1 MKTRFCIILII
12 FMLFITQVKA
22 ASDLKVLVS
31 IKPFHSLVSGIMEGV
46 SEPLL
51 LINGNNSPHS
61 YALRPSSA
69 ENLQQ
74 ADLVFWGG
82 EILEGF
88 LTKPIQS
95 LASRAKLVSLQ
106 ETAGL
111 RLLPLRSGLGWQKH
125 ETDSTNDH
133 SAEDD
138 SASTSGID
146 PHKHEP
152 DSTND
157 HSAEDDSAS
166 TSGTDPHIWLDPY
179 NAKIISSKIVEILT
193 AMDPQNAQSYRRNGE
208 KYGHRLDLLDRKLK
222 AEMTKVAETPYMVFH
237 DAYQYFEKRY
247 QLNVVGSV
255 TLHIGHGSSVRRL
268 MEVRKIIQKEKIHC
282 IFSEPQFSPKL
293 LQTVTSGT
301 KVKKGI
307 LDPLGAELEP
317 GRELYFTLL
326 NNLSRSLSRCLS

>member
-1 MKTRFCIILII
+1 
-12 FMLFITQVKA
+12 MLFITQVKA

-88 LTKPIQS
+88 LTKPLQS

-125 ETDSTNDH
+125 ET
-133 SAEDD
+133 
-138 SASTSGID
+138 
-146 PHKHEP
+146 

-237 DAYQYFEKRY
+237 DA
-247 QLNVVGSV
+247 
-255 TLHIGHGSSVRRL
+255 
-268 MEVRKIIQKEKIHC
+268 
-282 IFSEPQFSPKL
+282 
-293 LQTVTSGT
+293 
-301 KVKKGI
+301 
-307 LDPLGAELEP
+307 
-317 GRELYFTLL
+317 
-326 NNLSRSLSRCLS
+326 

>member
-1 MKTRFCIILII
+1 MKTGFCFILI
-12 FMLFITQVKA
+12 LPLLYITQLMA
-22 ASDLKVLVS
+22 ASDIKVLVS
-31 IKPFHSLVSGIMEGV
+31 IKPFHSLVSAIMQDV

-88 LTKPIQS
+88 LTKPLQS

-133 SAEDD
+133 SAEDE
-138 SASTSGID
+138 T
-146 PHKHEP
+146 
-152 DSTND
+152 T
-157 HSAEDDSAS
+157 S

-193 AMDPQNAQSYRRNGE
+193 EMDPQNAQSYRRNGE
-208 KYGHRLDLLDRKLK
+208 KYGLRLELLDRKLK

-247 QLNVVGSV
+247 QLNVVGSM
-255 TLHIGHGSSVRRL
+255 TLHIGFGSSVRRL
-268 MEVRKIIQKEKIHC
+268 TAVRKTIQKEKIRC

-293 LQTVTSGT
+293 LQTVIAGT
-301 KVKKGI
+301 NVKQGT
-307 LDPLGAELEP
+307 LDPLGAGLES
-317 GRELYFTLL
+317 GAELYFTLL
-326 NNLSRSLSRCLS
+326 NNLSHNLSSCLN

>member
-1 MKTRFCIILII
+1 
-12 FMLFITQVKA
+12 MLFITQVKA

-82 EILEGF
+82 DILEGF
-88 LTKPIQS
+88 LTKPLQS

-133 SAEDD
+133 SAEDE
-138 SASTSGID
+138 T
-146 PHKHEP
+146 
-152 DSTND
+152 T
-157 HSAEDDSAS
+157 S

-193 AMDPQNAQSYRRNGE
+193 EMDPQNAQSYRRNGE
-208 KYGHRLDLLDRKLK
+208 KYGLRLELLDRKLK

-247 QLNVVGSV
+247 QLNVVGSM
-255 TLHIGHGSSVRRL
+255 TLHIGFGSSVRRL
-268 MEVRKIIQKEKIHC
+268 TAVRKTIQKEKIRC

-293 LQTVTSGT
+293 LQTVIAGT
-301 KVKKGI
+301 NVKQGT
-307 LDPLGAELEP
+307 LDPLGAGLES
-317 GRELYFTLL
+317 GAELYFTLL
-326 NNLSRSLSRCLS
+326 NNLSHNLSSCLN

>member
-1 MKTRFCIILII
+1 MKTGFCFILI
-12 FMLFITQVKA
+12 LPLLYITQLMA
-22 ASDLKVLVS
+22 ASDIKVLVS
-31 IKPFHSLVSGIMEGV
+31 IKPFHSLVSAIMQDV

-61 YALRPSSA
+61 SALRPSSA

-95 LASRAKLVSLQ
+95 LSSRAKLVSLQ

-111 RLLPLRSGLGWQKH
+111 RLLPLRSGIGWQKH
-125 ETDSTNDH
+125 ETDSANDH
-133 SAEDD
+133 SAEDE
-138 SASTSGID
+138 T
-146 PHKHEP
+146 
-152 DSTND
+152 T
-157 HSAEDDSAS
+157 S

-193 AMDPQNAQSYRRNGE
+193 EMDPQNAQSYRRNGE
-208 KYGHRLDLLDRKLK
+208 KYGLRLELLDRKLK

-247 QLNVVGSV
+247 QLNVVGSM
-255 TLHIGHGSSVRRL
+255 TLHIGFGSSVRRL
-268 MEVRKIIQKEKIHC
+268 TAVRKTIQKEKIRC

-293 LQTVTSGT
+293 LQTVIAGT
-301 KVKKGI
+301 NVKQGT
-307 LDPLGAELEP
+307 LDPLGAGLES
-317 GRELYFTLL
+317 GAELYFTLL
-326 NNLSRSLSRCLS
+326 NNLSHNLSSCLN

>member
-1 MKTRFCIILII
+1 M
-12 FMLFITQVKA
+12 A
-22 ASDLKVLVS
+22 ASDIKVLVS
-31 IKPFHSLVSGIMEGV
+31 IKPFHSLVSAIMQDV

-88 LTKPIQS
+88 LTKPLQS

-111 RLLPLRSGLGWQKH
+111 RLLPLRSGIGWQKH
-125 ETDSTNDH
+125 ETDSANDH
-133 SAEDD
+133 SAEDE
-138 SASTSGID
+138 T
-146 PHKHEP
+146 
-152 DSTND
+152 T
-157 HSAEDDSAS
+157 S

-179 NAKIISSKIVEILT
+179 NAKIISAKIVEILT
-193 AMDPQNAQSYRRNGE
+193 AMDPQNAQSYRINGE
-208 KYGHRLDLLDRKLK
+208 KYGLRLELLDRKLK

-247 QLNVVGSV
+247 QLNVVGSM
-255 TLHIGHGSSVRRL
+255 TLHIGFGSSVRRL
-268 MEVRKIIQKEKIHC
+268 TAVRKTIQKEKIRC

-293 LQTVTSGT
+293 LQTVIAGT
-301 KVKKGI
+301 NVKQGT
-307 LDPLGAELEP
+307 LDPLGAGLES
-317 GRELYFTLL
+317 GAELYFTLL
-326 NNLSRSLSRCLS
+326 NNLSHNLSSCLN

>member
-1 MKTRFCIILII
+1 M
-12 FMLFITQVKA
+12 A
-22 ASDLKVLVS
+22 ASDIKVLVS
-31 IKPFHSLVSGIMEGV
+31 IKPFHSLVSAIMQDV

-88 LTKPIQS
+88 LTKPLQS

-111 RLLPLRSGLGWQKH
+111 RLLPLRSGIGWQKH
-125 ETDSTNDH
+125 ETDSANDH
-133 SAEDD
+133 SAEDE
-138 SASTSGID
+138 T
-146 PHKHEP
+146 
-152 DSTND
+152 T
-157 HSAEDDSAS
+157 S

-193 AMDPQNAQSYRRNGE
+193 EMDPQNAQSYRRNGE
-208 KYGHRLDLLDRKLK
+208 KYGLRLELLDRKLK

-247 QLNVVGSV
+247 QLNVVGSM
-255 TLHIGHGSSVRRL
+255 TLHIGFGSSVRRL
-268 MEVRKIIQKEKIHC
+268 TAVRKTIQKEKIRC

-293 LQTVTSGT
+293 LQTVIAGT
-301 KVKKGI
+301 NVKQGT
-307 LDPLGAELEP
+307 LDPLGAGLES
-317 GRELYFTLL
+317 GAELYFTLL
-326 NNLSRSLSRCLS
+326 NNLSHNLSSCLN

>member
-1 MKTRFCIILII
+1 MKTGFCFILI
-12 FMLFITQVKA
+12 LPLLYITQLMA
-22 ASDLKVLVS
+22 ASDIKVLVS
-31 IKPFHSLVSGIMEGV
+31 IKPFHSLVSAIMQDV

-88 LTKPIQS
+88 LTKPLQS

-111 RLLPLRSGLGWQKH
+111 RLLPLRSGIGWQKH
-125 ETDSTNDH
+125 ETDSANDH
-133 SAEDD
+133 SAEDE
-138 SASTSGID
+138 T
-146 PHKHEP
+146 
-152 DSTND
+152 T
-157 HSAEDDSAS
+157 S

-193 AMDPQNAQSYRRNGE
+193 EMDPQNAQSYRRNGE
-208 KYGHRLDLLDRKLK
+208 KYGLRLELLDRKLK

-247 QLNVVGSV
+247 QLNVVGSM
-255 TLHIGHGSSVRRL
+255 TLHIGFGSSVRRL
-268 MEVRKIIQKEKIHC
+268 TAVRKTIQKEKIRC

-293 LQTVTSGT
+293 LQTVIAGT
-301 KVKKGI
+301 NVKQGT
-307 LDPLGAELEP
+307 LDPLGAGLES
-317 GRELYFTLL
+317 GAELYFTLL
-326 NNLSRSLSRCLS
+326 NNLSHNLSSCLN

>member
-88 LTKPIQS
+88 LTKPLQS

-125 ETDSTNDH
+125 ET
-133 SAEDD
+133 
-138 SASTSGID
+138 
-146 PHKHEP
+146 

-268 MEVRKIIQKEKIHC
+268 MEVRKIIQKEKIRC

-326 NNLSRSLSRCLS
+326 NNLSRSLSRCLN

>member
-1 MKTRFCIILII
+1 M
-12 FMLFITQVKA
+12 A
-22 ASDLKVLVS
+22 ASDIKVLVS
-31 IKPFHSLVSGIMEGV
+31 IKPFHSLVSAIMQDV

-88 LTKPIQS
+88 LTKPLQS
-95 LASRAKLVSLQ
+95 LANRAKLVSLQ

-111 RLLPLRSGLGWQKH
+111 RLLPLRSGIGWQKH
-125 ETDSTNDH
+125 ETDSANDH
-133 SAEDD
+133 SAEDE
-138 SASTSGID
+138 T
-146 PHKHEP
+146 
-152 DSTND
+152 T
-157 HSAEDDSAS
+157 S

-179 NAKIISSKIVEILT
+179 NAKIISAKIVEILT
-193 AMDPQNAQSYRRNGE
+193 AMDPQNAQSYRINGE
-208 KYGHRLDLLDRKLK
+208 KYGLRLELLDRKLK

-247 QLNVVGSV
+247 QLNVVGSM
-255 TLHIGHGSSVRRL
+255 TLHIGFGSSVRRL
-268 MEVRKIIQKEKIHC
+268 TAVRKTIQKEKIRC

-293 LQTVTSGT
+293 LQTVIAGT
-301 KVKKGI
+301 NVKQGT
-307 LDPLGAELEP
+307 LDPLGAGLES
-317 GRELYFTLL
+317 GAELYFTLL
-326 NNLSRSLSRCLS
+326 NNLSHNLSSCLN

>member
-1 MKTRFCIILII
+1 
-12 FMLFITQVKA
+12 MLFITQVKA

-82 EILEGF
+82 DILEGF

-95 LASRAKLVSLQ
+95 LSSRAKLVSLQ

-133 SAEDD
+133 SAEDE
-138 SASTSGID
+138 T
-146 PHKHEP
+146 
-152 DSTND
+152 T
-157 HSAEDDSAS
+157 S

-179 NAKIISSKIVEILT
+179 NAKIISAKIVEILT
-193 AMDPQNAQSYRRNGE
+193 AMDPQNAQSYRINGE
-208 KYGHRLDLLDRKLK
+208 KYGLRLELLDRKLK

-247 QLNVVGSV
+247 QLNVIGAV
-255 TLHIGHGSSVRRL
+255 TLHLGYGSSVRRL
-268 MEVRKIIQKEKIHC
+268 KTVRKTIKKEKIRC

-293 LQTVTSGT
+293 LQTVTAGT
-301 KVKKGI
+301 NVKQGT
-307 LDPLGAELEP
+307 LDPLGAGLESGP
-317 GRELYFTLL
+317 ELYFTLL
-326 NNLSRSLSRCLS
+326 NNLSHNISSCLN

>member
-1 MKTRFCIILII
+1 M
-12 FMLFITQVKA
+12 A
-22 ASDLKVLVS
+22 ASDIKVLVS
-31 IKPFHSLVSGIMEGV
+31 IKPFHSLVSAIMQDV

-88 LTKPIQS
+88 LTKPLQS

-111 RLLPLRSGLGWQKH
+111 RLLPLRSGIGWQKH

-133 SAEDD
+133 SAEDE
-138 SASTSGID
+138 T
-146 PHKHEP
+146 
-152 DSTND
+152 T
-157 HSAEDDSAS
+157 S

-179 NAKIISSKIVEILT
+179 NAKIISAKIVEILT
-193 AMDPQNAQSYRRNGE
+193 AMDPQNAQSYRINGE
-208 KYGHRLDLLDRKLK
+208 KYGLRLELLDRKLK

-247 QLNVVGSV
+247 QLNVIGAV
-255 TLHIGHGSSVRRL
+255 TLHLGYGSSVRRL
-268 MEVRKIIQKEKIHC
+268 KTVRKTIKKEKIRC

-293 LQTVTSGT
+293 LQTVTAGT
-301 KVKKGI
+301 NVKQGT
-307 LDPLGAELEP
+307 LDPLGAGLESGP
-317 GRELYFTLL
+317 ELYFTLL
-326 NNLSRSLSRCLS
+326 NNLSHNISSCLN

>member
-1 MKTRFCIILII
+1 MKTGFCFILI
-12 FMLFITQVKA
+12 LPLLYITQLMA
-22 ASDLKVLVS
+22 ASDIKVLVS
-31 IKPFHSLVSGIMEGV
+31 IKPFHSLVSAIMQDV

-82 EILEGF
+82 EKLEGF
-88 LTKPIQS
+88 LTKPLQS
-95 LASRAKLVSLQ
+95 LASSAKLVTIQ

-111 RLLPLRSGLGWQKH
+111 RLLPLRSGIGWQKH
-125 ETDSTNDH
+125 ETDSANDH
-133 SAEDD
+133 SAEDE
-138 SASTSGID
+138 T
-146 PHKHEP
+146 
-152 DSTND
+152 T
-157 HSAEDDSAS
+157 S

-193 AMDPQNAQSYRRNGE
+193 EMDPQNAQSYRRNGE
-208 KYGHRLDLLDRKLK
+208 KYGLRLELLDRKLK

-247 QLNVVGSV
+247 QLNVVGSM
-255 TLHIGHGSSVRRL
+255 TLHIGFGSSVRRL
-268 MEVRKIIQKEKIHC
+268 TAVRKTIQKEKIRC

-293 LQTVTSGT
+293 LQTVIAGT
-301 KVKKGI
+301 NVKQGT
-307 LDPLGAELEP
+307 LDPLGAGLES
-317 GRELYFTLL
+317 GAELYFTLL
-326 NNLSRSLSRCLS
+326 NNLSHNLSSCLN

>member
-1 MKTRFCIILII
+1 MKTGFCFILI
-12 FMLFITQVKA
+12 LPLLYITQLMA
-22 ASDLKVLVS
+22 ASDIKVLVS
-31 IKPFHSLVSGIMEGV
+31 IKPFHSLVSAIMQGV

-88 LTKPIQS
+88 LTKPLQS
-95 LASRAKLVSLQ
+95 LASRARLVSLQ

-111 RLLPLRSGLGWQKH
+111 RLLPLRSGIGWQKH

-133 SAEDD
+133 SAEDE
-138 SASTSGID
+138 T
-146 PHKHEP
+146 
-152 DSTND
+152 T
-157 HSAEDDSAS
+157 S

-193 AMDPQNAQSYRRNGE
+193 EMDPQNAQSYRRNGE
-208 KYGHRLDLLDRKLK
+208 KYGLRLELLDRKLK

-247 QLNVVGSV
+247 QLNVVGSM
-255 TLHIGHGSSVRRL
+255 TLHIGFGSSVRRL
-268 MEVRKIIQKEKIHC
+268 TAVRKTIQKEKIRC

-293 LQTVTSGT
+293 LQTVIAGT
-301 KVKKGI
+301 NVKQGT
-307 LDPLGAELEP
+307 LDPLGAGLES
-317 GRELYFTLL
+317 GAELYFTLL
-326 NNLSRSLSRCLS
+326 NNLSHNLSSCLN

>member
-82 EILEGF
+82 DILEGF
-88 LTKPIQS
+88 LTKPLQS

-133 SAEDD
+133 SAEDE
-138 SASTSGID
+138 T
-146 PHKHEP
+146 
-152 DSTND
+152 T
-157 HSAEDDSAS
+157 S

-179 NAKIISSKIVEILT
+179 NAKIISAKIVEILT

-208 KYGHRLDLLDRKLK
+208 KYGHRLELLDRKLK

-247 QLNVVGSV
+247 QLNVIGAV
-255 TLHIGHGSSVRRL
+255 TLHLGYGSSVRRL
-268 MEVRKIIQKEKIHC
+268 KTVRKTIKKEKIRC

-293 LQTVTSGT
+293 LQTVTAGT
-301 KVKKGI
+301 NVKQGT
-307 LDPLGAELEP
+307 LDPLGAGLESGP
-317 GRELYFTLL
+317 ELYFTLL
-326 NNLSRSLSRCLS
+326 NNLSHNISSCLN

>member
-1 MKTRFCIILII
+1 
-12 FMLFITQVKA
+12 MLFITQVKA

-82 EILEGF
+82 DILEGF
-88 LTKPIQS
+88 LTKPLQS

-133 SAEDD
+133 SAEDE
-138 SASTSGID
+138 T
-146 PHKHEP
+146 
-152 DSTND
+152 T
-157 HSAEDDSAS
+157 S

-179 NAKIISSKIVEILT
+179 NAKIISAKIVEILT
-193 AMDPQNAQSYRRNGE
+193 AMDPQNAQSYRINGE
-208 KYGHRLDLLDRKLK
+208 KYGLRLELLDRKLK

-247 QLNVVGSV
+247 QLNVIGAV
-255 TLHIGHGSSVRRL
+255 TLHLGYGSSVRRL
-268 MEVRKIIQKEKIHC
+268 KTVRKTIKKEKIRC

-293 LQTVTSGT
+293 LQTVTAGT
-301 KVKKGI
+301 NVKQGT
-307 LDPLGAELEP
+307 LDPLGAGLESGP
-317 GRELYFTLL
+317 ELYFTLL
-326 NNLSRSLSRCLS
+326 NNLSHNISSCLN

>member
-1 MKTRFCIILII
+1 M
-12 FMLFITQVKA
+12 A
-22 ASDLKVLVS
+22 ASDIKVLVS
-31 IKPFHSLVSGIMEGV
+31 IKPFHSLVSAIMQGV

-88 LTKPIQS
+88 LTKPLQS
-95 LASRAKLVSLQ
+95 LASRARLVSLQ

-133 SAEDD
+133 SAEDE
-138 SASTSGID
+138 T
-146 PHKHEP
+146 
-152 DSTND
+152 T
-157 HSAEDDSAS
+157 S

-179 NAKIISSKIVEILT
+179 NAKIISAKIVEILT
-193 AMDPQNAQSYRRNGE
+193 AMDPQNAQSYRINGE
-208 KYGHRLDLLDRKLK
+208 KYGLRLELLDRKLK

-247 QLNVVGSV
+247 QLNVIGAV
-255 TLHIGHGSSVRRL
+255 TLHLGYGSSVRRL
-268 MEVRKIIQKEKIHC
+268 KTVRKTIKKEKIRC

-293 LQTVTSGT
+293 LQTVTAGT
-301 KVKKGI
+301 NVKQGT
-307 LDPLGAELEP
+307 LDPLGAGLESGP
-317 GRELYFTLL
+317 ELYFTLL
-326 NNLSRSLSRCLS
+326 NNLSHNISSCLN

>member
-88 LTKPIQS
+88 LTKPLQS
-95 LASRAKLVSLQ
+95 LSSRAKLVSLQ

-111 RLLPLRSGLGWQKH
+111 RLLPLRSGIGWQKH

-133 SAEDD
+133 SAEDE
-138 SASTSGID
+138 T
-146 PHKHEP
+146 
-152 DSTND
+152 T
-157 HSAEDDSAS
+157 S

-193 AMDPQNAQSYRRNGE
+193 EMDPQNAQSYRRNGE
-208 KYGHRLDLLDRKLK
+208 KYGLRLELLDRKLK

-247 QLNVVGSV
+247 QLNVVGSM
-255 TLHIGHGSSVRRL
+255 TLHIGFGSSVRRL
-268 MEVRKIIQKEKIHC
+268 TAVRKTIQKEKIRC

-293 LQTVTSGT
+293 LQTVIAGT
-301 KVKKGI
+301 NVKQGT
-307 LDPLGAELEP
+307 LDPLGAGLES
-317 GRELYFTLL
+317 GAELYFTLL
-326 NNLSRSLSRCLS
+326 NNLSHNLSSCLN

>member
-82 EILEGF
+82 DILEGF
-88 LTKPIQS
+88 LTKPLQS

-138 SASTSGID
+138 SASTSG
-146 PHKHEP
+146 
-152 DSTND
+152 
-157 HSAEDDSAS
+157 
-166 TSGTDPHIWLDPY
+166 TDPHIWLDPY

-193 AMDPQNAQSYRRNGE
+193 EMDPQNAQSYRRNGE
-208 KYGHRLDLLDRKLK
+208 KYGLRLELLDRKLK

-247 QLNVVGSV
+247 QLNVVGSM
-255 TLHIGHGSSVRRL
+255 TLHIGFGSSVRRL
-268 MEVRKIIQKEKIHC
+268 TAVRKTIQKEKIRC

-293 LQTVTSGT
+293 LQTVIAGT
-301 KVKKGI
+301 NVKQGT
-307 LDPLGAELEP
+307 LDPLGAGLES
-317 GRELYFTLL
+317 GAELYFTLL
-326 NNLSRSLSRCLS
+326 NNLSHNLSSCLN

>member
-1 MKTRFCIILII
+1 M
-12 FMLFITQVKA
+12 A
-22 ASDLKVLVS
+22 ASDIKVLVS
-31 IKPFHSLVSGIMEGV
+31 IKPFHSLVSAIMQDV

-88 LTKPIQS
+88 LTKPLQS

-133 SAEDD
+133 SAEDE
-138 SASTSGID
+138 T
-146 PHKHEP
+146 
-152 DSTND
+152 T
-157 HSAEDDSAS
+157 S

-193 AMDPQNAQSYRRNGE
+193 EMDPQNAQSYRRNGE
-208 KYGHRLDLLDRKLK
+208 KYGLRLELLDRKLK

-247 QLNVVGSV
+247 QLNVVGSM
-255 TLHIGHGSSVRRL
+255 TLHIGFGSSVRRL
-268 MEVRKIIQKEKIHC
+268 TAVRKTIQKEKIRC

-293 LQTVTSGT
+293 LQTVIAGT
-301 KVKKGI
+301 NVKQGT
-307 LDPLGAELEP
+307 LDPLGAGLES
-317 GRELYFTLL
+317 GAELYFTLL
-326 NNLSRSLSRCLS
+326 NNLSHNLSSCLN

>member
-1 MKTRFCIILII
+1 M
-12 FMLFITQVKA
+12 A
-22 ASDLKVLVS
+22 ASDIKVLVS
-31 IKPFHSLVSGIMEGV
+31 IKPFHSLVSAIMQGV

-88 LTKPIQS
+88 LTKPLQS
-95 LASRAKLVSLQ
+95 LASRARLVSLQ

-111 RLLPLRSGLGWQKH
+111 RLLPLRSGIGWQKH

-133 SAEDD
+133 SAEDE
-138 SASTSGID
+138 T
-146 PHKHEP
+146 
-152 DSTND
+152 T
-157 HSAEDDSAS
+157 S

-179 NAKIISSKIVEILT
+179 NAKIISAKIVEILT
-193 AMDPQNAQSYRRNGE
+193 AMDPQNAQSYRINGE
-208 KYGHRLDLLDRKLK
+208 KYGLRLELLDRKLK

-247 QLNVVGSV
+247 QLNVIGAV
-255 TLHIGHGSSVRRL
+255 TLHLGYGSSVRRL
-268 MEVRKIIQKEKIHC
+268 KTVRKTIKKEKIRC

-293 LQTVTSGT
+293 LQTVTAGT
-301 KVKKGI
+301 NVKQGT
-307 LDPLGAELEP
+307 LDPLGAGLESGP
-317 GRELYFTLL
+317 ELYFILL
-326 NNLSRSLSRCLS
+326 NNLSHNISSCLN

>member
-82 EILEGF
+82 DILEGF
-88 LTKPIQS
+88 LTKPLQS

-111 RLLPLRSGLGWQKH
+111 RLLPLRSGIGWQKH
-125 ETDSTNDH
+125 ETDSANDH
-133 SAEDD
+133 SAEDE
-138 SASTSGID
+138 T
-146 PHKHEP
+146 
-152 DSTND
+152 T
-157 HSAEDDSAS
+157 S

-179 NAKIISSKIVEILT
+179 NAKIISAKIVEILT
-193 AMDPQNAQSYRRNGE
+193 AMDPQNAQSYRINGE
-208 KYGHRLDLLDRKLK
+208 KYGLRLELLDRKLK

-247 QLNVVGSV
+247 QLNVIGAV
-255 TLHIGHGSSVRRL
+255 TLHLGYGSSVRRL
-268 MEVRKIIQKEKIHC
+268 KTVRKTIKKEKIRC

-293 LQTVTSGT
+293 LQTVTAGT
-301 KVKKGI
+301 NVKQGT
-307 LDPLGAELEP
+307 LDPLGAGLESGP
-317 GRELYFTLL
+317 ELYFILL
-326 NNLSRSLSRCLS
+326 NNLSHNISSCLN

>member
-1 MKTRFCIILII
+1 MKTGFCFILI
-12 FMLFITQVKA
+12 LPLLYITQLMA
-22 ASDLKVLVS
+22 ASDIKVLVS
-31 IKPFHSLVSGIMEGV
+31 IKPFHSLVSAIMQDV

-88 LTKPIQS
+88 LTKPLQS

-111 RLLPLRSGLGWQKH
+111 RLLPLRSGIGWQKH
-125 ETDSTNDH
+125 ETDSANDH
-133 SAEDD
+133 SAEDE
-138 SASTSGID
+138 T
-146 PHKHEP
+146 
-152 DSTND
+152 T
-157 HSAEDDSAS
+157 S

-179 NAKIISSKIVEILT
+179 NAKIISAKIVEILT
-193 AMDPQNAQSYRRNGE
+193 AMDPQNAQSYRINGE
-208 KYGHRLDLLDRKLK
+208 KYGLRLELLDRKLK

-247 QLNVVGSV
+247 QLNVIGAV
-255 TLHIGHGSSVRRL
+255 TLHLGYGSSVRRL
-268 MEVRKIIQKEKIHC
+268 KTVRKTIKKEKIRC

-293 LQTVTSGT
+293 LQTVTAGT
-301 KVKKGI
+301 NVKQGT
-307 LDPLGAELEP
+307 LDPLGAGLESGP
-317 GRELYFTLL
+317 ELYFILL
-326 NNLSRSLSRCLS
+326 NNLSHNISSCLN

>member
-1 MKTRFCIILII
+1 M
-12 FMLFITQVKA
+12 A
-22 ASDLKVLVS
+22 ASDIKVLVS
-31 IKPFHSLVSGIMEGV
+31 IKPFHSLVSAIMQDV

-88 LTKPIQS
+88 LTKPLQS

-111 RLLPLRSGLGWQKH
+111 RLLPLRSGIGWQKH
-125 ETDSTNDH
+125 ETDSANDH
-133 SAEDD
+133 SAEDE
-138 SASTSGID
+138 T
-146 PHKHEP
+146 
-152 DSTND
+152 T
-157 HSAEDDSAS
+157 S

-208 KYGHRLDLLDRKLK
+208 KYGLRLELLDRKLK

-247 QLNVVGSV
+247 QLNVVGSM
-255 TLHIGHGSSVRRL
+255 TLHIGFGSSVRRL
-268 MEVRKIIQKEKIHC
+268 TAVRKTIQKEKIRC

-293 LQTVTSGT
+293 LQTVIAGT
-301 KVKKGI
+301 NVKQGT
-307 LDPLGAELEP
+307 LDPLGAGLES
-317 GRELYFTLL
+317 GAELYFTLL
-326 NNLSRSLSRCLS
+326 NNLSHNLSSCLN

>member
-1 MKTRFCIILII
+1 MKTGFCFILI
-12 FMLFITQVKA
+12 LPLLYITQLMA
-22 ASDLKVLVS
+22 ASDIKVLVS
-31 IKPFHSLVSGIMEGV
+31 IKPFHSLVSAIMQDV

-88 LTKPIQS
+88 LTKPLQS
-95 LASRAKLVSLQ
+95 LASRARLVSLQ

-111 RLLPLRSGLGWQKH
+111 RLLPLRSGIGWQKH

-133 SAEDD
+133 SAEDE
-138 SASTSGID
+138 T
-146 PHKHEP
+146 
-152 DSTND
+152 T
-157 HSAEDDSAS
+157 S

-193 AMDPQNAQSYRRNGE
+193 EMDPQNAQSYRRNGE
-208 KYGHRLDLLDRKLK
+208 KYGLRLELLDRKLK

-247 QLNVVGSV
+247 QLNVVGSM
-255 TLHIGHGSSVRRL
+255 TLHIGFGSSVRRL
-268 MEVRKIIQKEKIHC
+268 TAVRKTIQKEKIRC

-293 LQTVTSGT
+293 LQTVIAGT
-301 KVKKGI
+301 NVKQGT
-307 LDPLGAELEP
+307 LDPLGAGLES
-317 GRELYFTLL
+317 GAELYFTLL
-326 NNLSRSLSRCLS
+326 NNLSHNLSSCLN

>member
-1 MKTRFCIILII
+1 MKTGFCFILI
-12 FMLFITQVKA
+12 LPLLYITQLMA
-22 ASDLKVLVS
+22 ASDIKVLVS
-31 IKPFHSLVSGIMEGV
+31 IKPFHSLVSAIMQDV

-88 LTKPIQS
+88 LTKPLQS
-95 LASRAKLVSLQ
+95 LASRARLVSLQ

-111 RLLPLRSGLGWQKH
+111 RLLPLRSGIGWQKH

-133 SAEDD
+133 SAEDE
-138 SASTSGID
+138 T
-146 PHKHEP
+146 
-152 DSTND
+152 T
-157 HSAEDDSAS
+157 S

-179 NAKIISSKIVEILT
+179 NAKIISAKIVEILT
-193 AMDPQNAQSYRRNGE
+193 AMDPQNAQSYRINGE
-208 KYGHRLDLLDRKLK
+208 KYGLRLELLDRKLK

-247 QLNVVGSV
+247 QLNVIGAV
-255 TLHIGHGSSVRRL
+255 TLHLGYGSSVRRL
-268 MEVRKIIQKEKIHC
+268 KTVRKTIKKEKIRC

-293 LQTVTSGT
+293 LQTVTAGT
-301 KVKKGI
+301 NVKQGT
-307 LDPLGAELEP
+307 LDPLGAGLESGP
-317 GRELYFTLL
+317 ELYFTLL
-326 NNLSRSLSRCLS
+326 NNLSHNISSCLN

>member
-1 MKTRFCIILII
+1 M
-12 FMLFITQVKA
+12 A
-22 ASDLKVLVS
+22 ASDIKVLVS
-31 IKPFHSLVSGIMEGV
+31 IKPFHSLVSAIMQDV

-88 LTKPIQS
+88 LTKPLQS
-95 LASRAKLVSLQ
+95 LASRARLVSLQ

-111 RLLPLRSGLGWQKH
+111 RLLPLRSGIGWQKH
-125 ETDSTNDH
+125 ETDSANDH
-133 SAEDD
+133 SAEDE
-138 SASTSGID
+138 T
-146 PHKHEP
+146 
-152 DSTND
+152 T
-157 HSAEDDSAS
+157 S

-179 NAKIISSKIVEILT
+179 NAKIISAKIVEILT
-193 AMDPQNAQSYRRNGE
+193 AMDPQNAQSYRINGE
-208 KYGHRLDLLDRKLK
+208 KYGLRLELLDRKLK

-247 QLNVVGSV
+247 QLNVIGAV
-255 TLHIGHGSSVRRL
+255 TLHLGYGSSVRRL
-268 MEVRKIIQKEKIHC
+268 KTVRKTIKKEKIRC

-293 LQTVTSGT
+293 LQTVTAGT
-301 KVKKGI
+301 NVKQGT
-307 LDPLGAELEP
+307 LDPLGAGLESGP
-317 GRELYFTLL
+317 ELYFILL
-326 NNLSRSLSRCLS
+326 NNLSHNISSCLN

>member
-1 MKTRFCIILII
+1 MKTGFCFILI
-12 FMLFITQVKA
+12 LPLLYITQLMA
-22 ASDLKVLVS
+22 ASDIKVLVS
-31 IKPFHSLVSGIMEGV
+31 IKPFHSLVSAIMQDV

-88 LTKPIQS
+88 LTKPLQS

-111 RLLPLRSGLGWQKH
+111 RLLPLRSGIVWQKH

-133 SAEDD
+133 SAEDE
-138 SASTSGID
+138 T
-146 PHKHEP
+146 
-152 DSTND
+152 T
-157 HSAEDDSAS
+157 S

-179 NAKIISSKIVEILT
+179 NAKIISAKIVEILT
-193 AMDPQNAQSYRRNGE
+193 AMDPQNAQSYRINGE
-208 KYGHRLDLLDRKLK
+208 KYGLRLELLDRKLK

-237 DAYQYFEKRY
+237 DAYQYFEKKY
-247 QLNVVGSV
+247 QLNVIGAV
-255 TLHIGHGSSVRRL
+255 TLHLGYGSSVRRL
-268 MEVRKIIQKEKIHC
+268 KTVRKTIKKEKIRC

-293 LQTVTSGT
+293 LQTVTAGT
-301 KVKKGI
+301 NVKQGT
-307 LDPLGAELEP
+307 LDPLGAGLESGP
-317 GRELYFTLL
+317 ELYFILL
-326 NNLSRSLSRCLS
+326 NNLSHNISSCLN

>member
-1 MKTRFCIILII
+1 M
-12 FMLFITQVKA
+12 A
-22 ASDLKVLVS
+22 ASDIKVLVS
-31 IKPFHSLVSGIMEGV
+31 IKPFHSLVSAIMQGV

-88 LTKPIQS
+88 LTKPLQS

-111 RLLPLRSGLGWQKH
+111 RLLPLRSGIGWQKH
-125 ETDSTNDH
+125 ETDSANDH
-133 SAEDD
+133 SAEDE
-138 SASTSGID
+138 T
-146 PHKHEP
+146 
-152 DSTND
+152 T
-157 HSAEDDSAS
+157 S

-179 NAKIISSKIVEILT
+179 NAKIISAKIVEILT
-193 AMDPQNAQSYRRNGE
+193 AMDPQNAQSYRINGE
-208 KYGHRLDLLDRKLK
+208 KYGLRLELLDRKLK

-247 QLNVVGSV
+247 QLNVIGAV
-255 TLHIGHGSSVRRL
+255 TLHLGYGSSVRRL
-268 MEVRKIIQKEKIHC
+268 KTVRKTIKKEKIRC

-293 LQTVTSGT
+293 LQTVTAGT
-301 KVKKGI
+301 NVKQGT
-307 LDPLGAELEP
+307 LDPLGAGLESGP
-317 GRELYFTLL
+317 ELYFILL
-326 NNLSRSLSRCLS
+326 NNLSHNISSCLN

>member
-1 MKTRFCIILII
+1 MKTGFCFILI
-12 FMLFITQVKA
+12 LPLLYITQLMA
-22 ASDLKVLVS
+22 ASDIKVLVS
-31 IKPFHSLVSGIMEGV
+31 IKPFHSLVSAIMQDV

-88 LTKPIQS
+88 LTKPLQS
-95 LASRAKLVSLQ
+95 LASRARLVSLQ

-111 RLLPLRSGLGWQKH
+111 RLLPLRSGIGWQKH

-133 SAEDD
+133 SAEDE
-138 SASTSGID
+138 T
-146 PHKHEP
+146 
-152 DSTND
+152 T
-157 HSAEDDSAS
+157 S

-179 NAKIISSKIVEILT
+179 NAKIISAKIVEILT
-193 AMDPQNAQSYRRNGE
+193 AMDPQNAQSYRINGE
-208 KYGHRLDLLDRKLK
+208 KYGLRLELLDRKLK

-247 QLNVVGSV
+247 QLNVIGAV
-255 TLHIGHGSSVRRL
+255 TLHLGYGSSVRRL
-268 MEVRKIIQKEKIHC
+268 KTVRKTIKKEKIRC

-293 LQTVTSGT
+293 LQTVTAGT
-301 KVKKGI
+301 NVKQGT
-307 LDPLGAELEP
+307 LDPLGAGLESGP
-317 GRELYFTLL
+317 ELYFILL
-326 NNLSRSLSRCLS
+326 NNLSHNISSCLN

>member
-1 MKTRFCIILII
+1 M
-12 FMLFITQVKA
+12 A
-22 ASDLKVLVS
+22 ASDIKVLVS
-31 IKPFHSLVSGIMEGV
+31 IKPFHSLVSAIMQDV

-88 LTKPIQS
+88 LTKPLQS

-111 RLLPLRSGLGWQKH
+111 RLLPLRSGIGWQKH

-133 SAEDD
+133 SAEDE
-138 SASTSGID
+138 T
-146 PHKHEP
+146 
-152 DSTND
+152 T
-157 HSAEDDSAS
+157 S

-193 AMDPQNAQSYRRNGE
+193 EMDPQNAQSYRRNGE
-208 KYGHRLDLLDRKLK
+208 KYGLRLELLDRKLK

-247 QLNVVGSV
+247 QLNVVGSM
-255 TLHIGHGSSVRRL
+255 TLHIGFGSSVRRL
-268 MEVRKIIQKEKIHC
+268 TAVRKTIQKEKIRC

-293 LQTVTSGT
+293 LQTVIAGT
-301 KVKKGI
+301 NVKQGT
-307 LDPLGAELEP
+307 LDPLGAGLES
-317 GRELYFTLL
+317 GAELYFTLL
-326 NNLSRSLSRCLS
+326 NNLSHNLSSCLN

>member
-1 MKTRFCIILII
+1 MKTGFCFILI
-12 FMLFITQVKA
+12 LPLLYITQLMA
-22 ASDLKVLVS
+22 ASDIKVLVS
-31 IKPFHSLVSGIMEGV
+31 IKPFHSLVSAIMQDV

-88 LTKPIQS
+88 LTKPLQS

-111 RLLPLRSGLGWQKH
+111 RLLPLRSGIGWQKH

-133 SAEDD
+133 SAEDE
-138 SASTSGID
+138 T
-146 PHKHEP
+146 
-152 DSTND
+152 T
-157 HSAEDDSAS
+157 S

-193 AMDPQNAQSYRRNGE
+193 EMDPQNAQSYRRNGE
-208 KYGHRLDLLDRKLK
+208 KYGLRLELLDRKLK

-247 QLNVVGSV
+247 QLNVVGSM
-255 TLHIGHGSSVRRL
+255 TLHIGFGSSVRRL
-268 MEVRKIIQKEKIHC
+268 TAVRKTIQKEKIRC

-293 LQTVTSGT
+293 LQTVIAGT
-301 KVKKGI
+301 NVKQGT
-307 LDPLGAELEP
+307 LDPLGAGLES
-317 GRELYFTLL
+317 GAELYFTLL
-326 NNLSRSLSRCLS
+326 NNLSHNLSSCLN